1 MLSTIMGNVSIS
13 EAAHRRLGY
22 AITVPQYSSKRSAS
36 AACIFDDPESIYT
49 VARSVAKFIRL
60 SMLKAYP
67 DELIESC

>member
-1 MLSTIMGNVSIS
+1 MLSTIMGSVSIS

-22 AITVPQYSSKRSAS
+22 AITIPQYNSKRPAS
-36 AACIFDDPESIYT
+36 AASIFDDPESIYT
-49 VARSVAKFIRL
+49 VARSAAEFICL